1 MKFWNLYFSTKPT
14 QPITSGSICTSCK
27 TTSGASLSP
36 LRELFQA
43 LFSTMPPNLH
53 DSEQGQMTGH
63 QKGNYWV
70 GQNGHSDFSGRWY
83 GNNRMDFLANP
94 VSVTDWAAN
103 FNFHQAKGVFPTR
116 CSRPSLSTNPFL
128 KAYSVHPGTGQMLG
142 RWPVPRGASKL
153 LWPSR
158 TQELA

>member
-1 MKFWNLYFSTKPT
+1 MHFLQDNIW
-14 QPITSGSICTSCK
+14 
-27 TTSGASLSP
+27 ASLSP

-63 QKGNYWV
+63 QKETTGLVKTVIRIFLDDGMEIIEWI
-70 GQNGHSDFSGRWY
+70 
-83 GNNRMDFLANP
+83 FLANP